1 MISYWHYTNE
11 TTYVEEVGQAI
22 LSQSSPTNDFLM
34 PNQVYD
40 TGNDDQAFWALT
52 AMVCSSCLSFDD
64 AEGAE
69 PSNHVLKAYR
79 LLSPKTFMEDP
90 Y

>member
-1 MISYWHYTNE
+1 MWGTMISYWHSTKDS
-11 TTYVEEVGQAI
+11 TYVEEVGQAI

-52 AMVCSSCLSFDD
+52 AMVCSSCL
-64 AEGAE
+64 
-69 PSNHVLKAYR
+69 
-79 LLSPKTFMEDP
+79 
-90 Y
+90 